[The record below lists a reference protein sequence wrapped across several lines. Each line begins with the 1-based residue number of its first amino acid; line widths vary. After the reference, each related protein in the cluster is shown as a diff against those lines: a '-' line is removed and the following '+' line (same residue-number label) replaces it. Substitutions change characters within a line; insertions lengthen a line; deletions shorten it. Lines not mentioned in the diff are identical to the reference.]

1 MGPKVLLS
9 SPWNLKRAG
18 RKGHYLLAFVR
29 LSELRK
35 QHERKKPLVQL
46 VSEGTVS
53 ECQFVSILFFERTG
67 GAGAPTEI
75 ELIKTGEK

>member
-1 MGPKVLLS
+1 MNVNGCQSNISRQFSIMGPKVLLS

-53 ECQFVSILFFERTG
+53 ECQFVSILFF
-67 GAGAPTEI
+67 
-75 ELIKTGEK
+75 